1 MQSQFDASAPALS
14 PDGKW
19 LAYVS
24 NESGRSEVY
33 VVPFGHGSGKWQI
46 SADGGLWPR
55 WRQDGKEIFF
65 AALDFK
71 MMAAEIVETDATLS
85 IGKVLP
91 LFQMNPVLG
100 AGIAYDVTPDG
111 KKFIVNS
118 GTAQESTEP
127 LTLVV
132 NWTSL
137 LKK

>member
-1 MQSQFDASAPALS
+1 MRLS
-14 PDGKW
+14 RFGRLTAATWGVRGAVWPWLGK
-19 LAYVS
+19 V
-24 NESGRSEVY
+24 
-33 VVPFGHGSGKWQI
+33 
-46 SADGGLWPR
+46 ADFSR
-55 WRQDGKEIFF
+55 WRPLAALATDGKEIFF
-65 AALDFK
+65 AALDLK

-100 AGIAYDVTPDG
+100 AGNAYDVTPDG

-118 GTAQESTEP
+118 GTAQESTAP

>member
-1 MQSQFDASAPALS
+1 
-14 PDGKW
+14 
-19 LAYVS
+19 
-24 NESGRSEVY
+24 VY

-65 AALDFK
+65 AALDLK

-100 AGIAYDVTPDG
+100 AGNAYDVTPDG

-118 GTAQESTEP
+118 GTAQESTAP